1 MPAKTPPATP
11 SENPPMLIRPITY
24 PVAATTKSSSSG
36 LSASRWITAAGYART
51 MILVVA
57 ATEREL
63 EGADGAETLACGI
76 GPVEAAAAT
85 AQRLASAAPGALLHV
100 GLAGRRGFTGCEL
113 VVGSE
118 ALYCDAAGPLVPARV
133 RPEPRLLEAVQR
145 ALPQAHVEPIGTSAR
160 VGGGSDADV
169 EAMEGFAVLRAA
181 ELAGVPAVE
190 VRVVANEVDEP
201 DRALWRFDEALEL
214 LRGALPPLLEAVRL

>member
-1 MPAKTPPATP
+1 
-11 SENPPMLIRPITY
+11 ML
-24 PVAATTKSSSSG
+24 
-36 LSASRWITAAGYART
+36 
-51 MILVVA
+51 LVVA

-63 EGADGAETLACGI
+63 AGADGAATLTCGI

-85 AQRLASAAPGALLHV
+85 AHALTVARPDALLHV

-118 ALYCDAAGPLVPARV
+118 AVYCDAAGPLVPARV
-133 RPEPRLLEAVQR
+133 RPDADLLTAAR
-145 ALPQAHVEPIGTSAR
+145 AALPDAHVLPIGTSAR
-160 VGGGSDADV
+160 VGGVEGCDV

-181 ELAGVPAVE
+181 ELAGVPAIE
-190 VRVVANEVDEP
+190 VRVVSNEVEEP

-214 LRGALPPLLEAVRL
+214 LQGALPRLIEAVGR

>member
-1 MPAKTPPATP
+1 MPANRTAAIP
-11 SENPPMLIRPITY
+11 SENPPTLIRPTSQ
-24 PVAATTKSSSSG
+24 PVAVTTKSSSSG
-36 LSASRWITAAGYART
+36 LSASRSITPAGYARAV
-51 MILVVA
+51 ILVVA

-85 AQRLASAAPGALLHV
+85 AQRLASAAPAALLHV

-133 RPEPRLLEAVQR
+133 RPEPRLLEAVRR
-145 ALPQAHVEPIGTSAR
+145 ALPRAHGEPLGASPR
-160 VGGGSDADV
+160 GRGGGGGRGAGGGGL
-169 EAMEGFAVLRAA
+169 AGFGAA
-181 ELAGVPAVE
+181 EPAGGAGGGGGG
-190 VRVVANEVDEP
+190 VR
-201 DRALWRFDEALEL
+201 RAGGQA
-214 LRGALPPLLEAVRL
+214 P

>member
-1 MPAKTPPATP
+1 
-11 SENPPMLIRPITY
+11 
-24 PVAATTKSSSSG
+24 
-36 LSASRWITAAGYART
+36 

-63 EGADGAETLACGI
+63 EGADGADTLACGI

-85 AQRLASAAPGALLHV
+85 ARRLCAGAPDALLHV

-133 RPEPRLLEAVQR
+133 RPEPRCSR
-145 ALPQAHVEPIGTSAR
+145 RCGGRSRRRRSSRSGRSAR
-160 VGGGSDADV
+160 VGGGSGADV

-181 ELAGVPAVE
+181 DLAGVPAVE

-201 DRALWRFDEALEL
+201 DRALWRFDEALGL
-214 LRGALPPLLEAVRL
+214 LRDALPSLLEAIRA